1 MDHLLSKETDLWRQ
15 RIRWSIRLFCARPE
29 TVGSRTRRHMAR
41 RACPPRL
48 PKRKTGILQHRSK
61 RCRTPPPAPHR
72 GHSSVGRASALQAEC
87 RRSESDCLHQRAA
100 QAARNEG
107 PPLAR
112 RNEGARRSPRN
123 EGPPR
128 RNEDFIAARSDAP
141 SLRPGA
147 APALRPKAARHS
159 SFAASAAPG
168 V

>member
-1 MDHLLSKETDLWRQ
+1 MDHLLSKETDPERSGL
-15 RIRWSIRLFCARPE
+15 RWSIRLFCARAFRS
-29 TVGSRTRRHMAR
+29 GSQTRRHMAP
-41 RACPPRL
+41 RACSRRL
-48 PKRKTGILQHRSK
+48 PKRKTGILQHRPK

-112 RNEGARRSPRN
+112 RNE
-123 EGPPR
+123 
-128 RNEDFIAARSDAP
+128 DFIAARSDAP
-141 SLRPGA
+141 SLRPWA

>member
-15 RIRWSIRLFCARPE
+15 RLRWSIRRVLRPPI
-29 TVGSRTRRHMAR
+29 VGRHAVDP
-41 RACPPRL
+41 ATHGAASLLATPP
-48 PKRKTGILQHRSK
+48 KTKTEILQHRPK

-112 RNEGARRSPRN
+112 RNE
-123 EGPPR
+123 
-128 RNEDFIAARSDAP
+128 DFIAARSDAP
-141 SLRPGA
+141 SLRPWA